1 MEWFASLENLEA
13 LAVLG
18 SVGNQLELATVP
30 FREDTLS
37 TLITVSLHD
46 QVACLALEDIW
57 MTVFCCFC
65 YFGWLYLPPLNIL
78 PFVTSILLKGK
89 IKKTI

>member
-46 QVACLALEDIW
+46 QVACLALEDI
-57 MTVFCCFC
+57 
-65 YFGWLYLPPLNIL
+65 
-78 PFVTSILLKGK
+78 
-89 IKKTI
+89 